1 MTKLRNEL
9 MKLREEVESFDDEL
23 CRNTIMFQELTEE
36 LEELEKIYRVDT
48 VYISHRLYKELSRDL
63 RKRLLKVI
71 NKKDIVQNQVGNVTD
86 LLHNLGE
93 IELCYE
99 LQEEIYFSSVGAPQN
114 WDSLSMQ
121 QLQ

>member
-1 MTKLRNEL
+1 MTKLRDGL
-9 MKLREEVESFDDEL
+9 MKLRREVESFDDEL
-23 CRNTIMFQELTEE
+23 CRNTIMFQELAGD

-48 VYISHRLYKELSRDL
+48 VYISHRLYRELSHDL

-71 NKKDIVQNQVGNVTD
+71 NKKDIVQRQVGHATD

-93 IELCYE
+93 DELSYE

-114 WDSLSMQ
+114 WDSLSIQ